1 MSELKIGMIGLDT
14 SHVVAFTR
22 ILNDSNNEHFLT
34 GGKVVIAYPG
44 GSSDMELSYNSYRRI
59 YKRTA

>member
-22 ILNDSNNEHFLT
+22 ILNDSNNEHFSY
-34 GGKVVIAYPG
+34 GWK
-44 GSSDMELSYNSYRRI
+44 SSDRISGWIIGYGAQLHPYRRI
-59 YKRTA
+59 YKGTA